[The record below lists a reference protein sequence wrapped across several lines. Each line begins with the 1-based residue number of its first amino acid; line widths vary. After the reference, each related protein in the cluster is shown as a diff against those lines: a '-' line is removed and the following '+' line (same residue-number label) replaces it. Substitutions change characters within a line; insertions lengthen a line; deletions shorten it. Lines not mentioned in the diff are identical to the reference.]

1 MSQPLPIII
10 AAGGLVTNSN
20 QELLMIFRREKWDL
34 PKGKLDPNEDILTC
48 AIREVTEETGVTPL
62 TINNFYHITYH
73 DYFDTWQQQN
83 VRKATHWYGMTTIGE
98 PTLLPQTE
106 EDITAVAWVPVSE
119 IDTKL
124 NNTYPNIV
132 EVVTKWLQHHALQ
145 QQL

>member
-1 MSQPLPIII
+1 MTQPLPIIT
-10 AAGGLVTNSN
+10 AAGGLVVNSK
-20 QELLMIFRREKWDL
+20 QELLMIFRRGKWDL
-34 PKGKLDPNEDILTC
+34 PKGKLDPDENIQAC
-48 AIREVTEETGVTPL
+48 ATREVTEETGVTPL

-83 VRKATHWYGMTTIGE
+83 VRKATHWYGMATIGE

-145 QQL
+145 QQP